1 MIPYGHY
8 RRNLVVSV
16 VRNEDEKNQMS
27 AGTQQATT
35 QTGIL
40 HTTSFLDERILAL
53 IMAQSPLRT
62 TLDALCLN
70 IEQHH
75 PGTLCS
81 ILLLDADGVTLRGGA
96 APSLPEEYNR
106 AIDGVKSGPS
116 VGSCGTAIYR
126 KQPIIVS
133 DIASDPLWADYRS
146 LALSF
151 GLRACWSTPI
161 IAQHGEVLGTFAVY
175 YRETRVPN
183 SDDLRL
189 IAHASHLVALAIGRD
204 HDKSQLKAAE
214 DRYRTLVERLPAI
227 TYIAELG
234 AAGPWHY
241 VSPQI
246 QSILG
251 FSPEEWLA
259 DPLNWL
265 NQIHPDDHGIAIAAE
280 ERFQKT
286 RELFQAE
293 YRMLSR
299 DGRTLWFRDEGVML
313 NAPGNTGAANHGLM
327 MQGVLYDITEHK
339 RLEEQLRH
347 SQKLEAVGQLA
358 GGVAHDFN
366 NLLMVIQA
374 HNERLR
380 EQLVHDHPAQQD
392 TLQIE
397 RSVSRA
403 SALTQQLLAFSR
415 RQALQLKP
423 IQLNGVVTEVAKM
436 LVRLIPASVQLQVEP
451 LASTDYIKGDS
462 GQIEQV
468 IMNLAVNA
476 CDAMEHGGRFAIET
490 SNIELREGLAA
501 AHAHIPPGKYVILSV
516 SDTGTGMTRDVQA
529 HIFEPFFTTKQPGKG
544 TGLGLSIVY
553 GVVKQ
558 TGGWIT
564 VRSAVDKGTTFDI
577 YFPLLPI
584 KQAPREAST
593 KSAVKA
599 APSRGGNETI
609 LLVEDQDGI
618 RDLVREYLEKNGYT
632 VLHAANGI
640 EALKIANA
648 HEGAIQLL
656 LSDVIMP
663 NLGGVELAQRLSRPR
678 PDMKVL
684 FMSGYPD
691 HATSNGE
698 TFDDSVE
705 VLQKPFLL
713 DTLARK
719 LRSLLE
725 S

>member
-1 MIPYGHY
+1 
-8 RRNLVVSV
+8 
-16 VRNEDEKNQMS
+16 MS

-35 QTGIL
+35 KTGIL

-70 IEQHH
+70 IEQQH

-81 ILLLDADGVTLRGGA
+81 ILLLDADGVTLRSGA

-106 AIDGVKSGPS
+106 AIDGVKIGPCS
-116 VGSCGTAIYR
+116 GSCGTAIFR
-126 KQPIIVS
+126 KESVIVS
-133 DIASDPLWADYRS
+133 DIASDPLWTQYRS

-161 IAQHGEVLGTFAVY
+161 IGQHGEVFGSFAIY
-175 YRETRVPN
+175 YRETRVPT

-189 IAHASHLVALAIGRD
+189 IAHASHLVALAVGRD
-204 HDKSQLKAAE
+204 QDKSQLKAAE

-313 NAPGNTGAANHGLM
+313 NAPGNHGLV

-423 IQLNGVVTEVAKM
+423 IQLNAVVTDVAKM

-451 LASTDYIKGDS
+451 LAATDYIKGDS

-490 SNIELREGLAA
+490 RNIELRDGLAA
-501 AHAHIPPGKYVILSV
+501 AHSNIPPGKYVILSV
-516 SDTGTGMTRDVQA
+516 SDTGAGMTRDVQA

-584 KQAPREAST
+584 TEAPREAST
-593 KSAVKA
+593 RVALKP
-599 APSRGGNETI
+599 APTLGGKETI

-632 VLHAANGI
+632 VLYAANGI
-640 EALKIANA
+640 EALKIATA
-648 HEGAIQLL
+648 HQGAIQLL

-663 NLGGVELAQRLSRPR
+663 NLGGVELAQRLSRSR

-691 HATSNGE
+691 HATSKGE
-698 TFDDSVE
+698 SFDDSVE

-719 LRSLLE
+719 LRSLLD

>member
-1 MIPYGHY
+1 
-8 RRNLVVSV
+8 LVLKDI
-16 VRNEDEKNQMS
+16 RNEDERTHMS
-27 AGTQQATT
+27 AGQPASAKAPVGTL
-35 QTGIL
+35 QTS
-40 HTTSFLDERILAL
+40 SFLDERILAMV
-53 IMAQSPLRT
+53 MAQSPLRT

-75 PGTLCS
+75 PGTVCS
-81 ILLLDADGVTLRGGA
+81 ILLLDADGVTLRSGA

-106 AIDGVKSGPS
+106 AIDGLKIGAR
-116 VGSCGTAIYR
+116 VGSCGTAVYR
-126 KQPIIVS
+126 KQPVIVS
-133 DIASDPLWADYRS
+133 DIASDPLWTEYRV
-146 LALSF
+146 LALSV

-161 IAQHGEVLGTFAVY
+161 IAQNGEVLGTFAIY
-175 YRETRVPN
+175 YRETRVP
-183 SDDLRL
+183 DAEDLRL
-189 IAHASHLVALAIGRD
+189 IAHASHLVALAIERD
-204 HDKSQLKAAE
+204 RDKSQLKAAE

-227 TYIAELG
+227 TYVAELG
-234 AAGPWHY
+234 SAGPWHY

-246 QSILG
+246 ESILG

-259 DPLNWL
+259 DSLNWL
-265 NQIHPDDHGIAIAAE
+265 NQIHPDDQGIAIAAE

-313 NAPGNTGAANHGLM
+313 NAAGNDALV

-380 EQLVHDHPAQQD
+380 EQLSPEHPAQQD

-423 IQLNGVVTEVAKM
+423 IQLNAVITDVAKM
-436 LVRLIPASVQLQVEP
+436 LVRLIPASVQLQIEP
-451 LASTDYIKGDS
+451 SAPSDFVKGDA

-476 CDAMEHGGRFAIET
+476 CDAMERGGRFAIET
-490 SNIELREGLAA
+490 RNIELREGLAA

-516 SDTGTGMTRDVQA
+516 SDTGAGMTRDVQA

-564 VRSAVDKGTTFDI
+564 VRSALERGTTFDI
-577 YFPLLPI
+577 YFPLLPA
-584 KQAPREAST
+584 KEAPMAPSSKAAV
-593 KSAVKA
+593 KSA
-599 APSRGGNETI
+599 PTLGGNETI

-618 RDLVREYLEKNGYT
+618 RDLVREYLGKNGYT
-632 VLHAANGI
+632 VLHAANGS
-640 EALKIANA
+640 EALKIASA
-648 HEGAIQLL
+648 YEGAIQLL

-663 NLGGVELAQRLSRPR
+663 NVGGVELAHRLSRPR

-698 TFDDSVE
+698 TFDESAE

-719 LRSLLE
+719 LRILLD